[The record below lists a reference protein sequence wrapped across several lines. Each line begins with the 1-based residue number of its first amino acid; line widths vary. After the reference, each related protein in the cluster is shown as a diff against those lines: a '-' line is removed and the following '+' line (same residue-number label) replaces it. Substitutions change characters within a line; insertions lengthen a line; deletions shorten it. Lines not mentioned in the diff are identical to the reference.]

1 MAHVVHGLQLPRNMR
16 PKAALMLEGGGKKK
30 KAYIYIYLFRMNY
43 LVKFSIIVTVVTI
56 DGTPQHSS
64 RINTRMGQEYRRD
77 KNVNKYMRRVK
88 LATSDN
94 RCRTVSLL
102 RRNLARNSSTPS
114 SVKGS
119 LRRRYTRGMGKRPRS
134 AKIIRSSSSELS
146 GSPSAR
152 RPCFPLYSPFSC

>member
-30 KAYIYIYLFRMNY
+30 KAFRINY

-77 KNVNKYMRRVK
+77 KNVNKYIRRIK
-88 LATSDN
+88 PTSDK

-102 RRNLARNSSTPS
+102 RRNLARNSSPAS

-119 LRRRYTRGMGKRPRS
+119 LRRRYTRGMGKRLRF
-134 AKIIRSSSSELS
+134 AKIIRSSSSELF
-146 GSPSAR
+146 AKR
-152 RPCFPLYSPFSC
+152 AAAMFPTLQPVLVLTSQNPTL